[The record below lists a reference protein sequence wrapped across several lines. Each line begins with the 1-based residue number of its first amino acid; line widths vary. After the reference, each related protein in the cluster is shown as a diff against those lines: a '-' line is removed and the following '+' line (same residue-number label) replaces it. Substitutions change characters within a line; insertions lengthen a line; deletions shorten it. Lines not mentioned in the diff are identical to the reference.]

1 MNRKVT
7 VLDSGQFPILK
18 IENFLSDTDYNS
30 IKEEV
35 KKYIIELEDMIDDV
49 KPTQDTDRDYHRL
62 YLDEVYQG
70 EDRKKSD
77 ILRIIESNLS
87 DKQMNDIYR
96 SLPETAFK
104 LIPFSKILET
114 QLTVYKDLA
123 SYGWHNDH
131 NRFRII
137 NYILMIDLGMKFEGG
152 HTQVSNKQETKEDQN
167 KRIID
172 AEVALNI
179 EPKGNQLIMMPMW
192 VTHRVT
198 PIKMNGYNLSDSR
211 ITVNGHIAMRGMN
224 EL

>member
-1 MNRKVT
+1 MTRKVI

-35 KKYIIELEDMIDDV
+35 KKYIIELEDVIDDV
-49 KPTQDTDRDYHRL
+49 KPSQTDKDFHRL

-70 EDRKKSD
+70 VDRKKSD
-77 ILRIIESNLS
+77 ILRIIETNLI
-87 DKQMNDIYR
+87 DNQMTNIYNN
-96 SLPETAFK
+96 LPETSFK
-104 LIPFSKILET
+104 LIPSSKTLET
-114 QLTVYKDLA
+114 QLTVYKDSA
-123 SYGWHNDH
+123 SYGWHNDNNKH
-131 NRFRII
+131 RII
-137 NYILMIDLGMKFEGG
+137 NYVLMIDLGMKFEGG

-167 KRIID
+167 KRTD

-198 PIKMNGYNLSDSR
+198 PIKMNGNNLSDSR
-211 ITVNGHIAMRGMN
+211 ITVNGHIGV
-224 EL
+224 